1 MRAVPVSANI
11 GLFADFPSPREFS
24 FWEEIMTFRHALA
37 TAILAL
43 AAGGAQ
49 AQDSVIVLG
58 KSSFGARCALCHG
71 DDGKGGGEI
80 AELFR
85 VPPSDLTK
93 LSERNGGAFP
103 FARVYGIIVDGMD
116 EAGHGDSTMPI
127 WGDYF
132 IADAL
137 EDRGVKM
144 SDAVEIA
151 AGRVLSLTYY
161 LESIQ
166 R

>member
-1 MRAVPVSANI
+1 MKLGNI
-11 GLFADFPSPREFS
+11 CAAFIIVG
-24 FWEEIMTFRHALA
+24 
-37 TAILAL
+37 
-43 AAGGAQ
+43 AAGAAQ
-49 AQDSVIVLG
+49 AQDSVIILG

-71 DDGKGGGEI
+71 EDGKGGGEI
-80 AELFR
+80 AELFK
-85 VPPSDLTK
+85 VPPADLTK
-93 LSERNGGAFP
+93 LSERAGGAFP

-116 EAGHGDSTMPI
+116 EAGHGESQMPI

-151 AGRVLSLTYY
+151 TGRALSLTYY

-166 R
+166 E